1 VHGEGFNHNSLTS
14 NSTAPKLTSA
24 AAYLTFDD
32 LVNPKFLPH
41 TGYNYSSMRS
51 VCEKYMSMEKWRR
64 WRFSDEKH
72 SSDKVHHNSIHG
84 RDLSNAVVSPYR
96 ELYPDS
102 RPAKDSANS
111 APAPA
116 APKVIDIACARRE
129 LDEKIQEQN
138 NMIDYYKHLIA
149 EMEDDIK
156 DVKKHKSKNHGSSEK
171 ASYIHNAEIRMV
183 HKMEELKKVKV
194 EKEKLVKERKLLG
207 DIPP

>member
-1 VHGEGFNHNSLTS
+1 VHGKAFNHNSQTS
-14 NSTAPKLTSA
+14 NSTAPKLTSVTTH
-24 AAYLTFDD
+24 LTFDD

-41 TGYNYSSMRS
+41 TGYKYSSMRS
-51 VCEKYMSMEKWRR
+51 MCEKFMSMEKWRR

-72 SSDKVHHNSIHG
+72 SSDKVHHNSIQG
-84 RDLSNAVVSPYR
+84 RDLSSTVVSPYR

-102 RPAKDSANS
+102 RPAKESADS
-111 APAPA
+111 APA

-156 DVKKHKSKNHGSSEK
+156 DAKKHKSKNHGNSEK
-171 ASYIHNAEIRMV
+171 ATYIHNAEIRMT
-183 HKMEELKKVKV
+183 HKMKELKKAKV